1 MYNLKHAIMKKII
14 LTFAAVLAVSIAS
27 AQVDRTTNKQ
37 TDSRR
42 TEANKVQQSQ
52 SPTKDVEI
60 HAIKRTT
67 KEPEIKALP
76 TSPYA
81 TPTVEPAK
89 TVMPVTPVH
98 TNGTDN
104 PVNGTNTTGKTGVP
118 TSTTTT
124 KP

>member
-1 MYNLKHAIMKKII
+1 MKKII
-14 LTFAAVLAVSIAS
+14 VTFAAVLAVSIAS

-37 TDSRR
+37 TDSRS

-52 SPTKDVEI
+52 YPAKDAKIQDV
-60 HAIKRTT
+60 KRTT
-67 KEPEIKALP
+67 KDPEIKALP

-118 TSTTTT
+118 TTTTTT